1 MKRQEDDEVDLAAL
15 RESEAEFRA
24 AFESAPDAPG
34 PAADLLDVAFDGEVI
49 LWRGPAPYYFVR
61 LPGEPAAAVHGVS
74 RIATYGWGC
83 IPVSAR
89 IGDSEFGT
97 ALFPKDGGYLLPIK
111 AVVRKAEQL
120 EQGDVVPVRM
130 VIRS

>member
-1 MKRQEDDEVDLAAL
+1 M
-15 RESEAEFRA
+15 
-24 AFESAPDAPG
+24 
-34 PAADLLDVAFDGEVI
+34 
-49 LWRGPAPYYFVR
+49 
-61 LPGEPAAAVHGVS
+61 S

-111 AVVRKAEQL
+111 AVVRKAEHL

-130 VIRS
+130 VIRT